1 MDARPGY
8 EERLQ
13 RHVKALPAPVRKAA
27 LATRLLFH
35 AARRLE
41 QRIDELLR
49 PHGLEMREYLLLAIL
64 QSQHAEAMR
73 PSELSLS
80 LDAPRPK
87 VTRLLDGLERRGLL
101 RRKLAAADRRGLD
114 VELTAAGTRLL
125 AQVAPLMHQGYR
137 EWWSCLG
144 PAGLDGM
151 VDALRQVN
159 AGLGEGDAP

>member
-1 MDARPGY
+1 MPGY

-13 RHVKALPAPVRKAA
+13 HHVKALPAPVRKAA

-41 QRIDELLR
+41 VRIDLLLR
-49 PHGLEMREYLLLAIL
+49 PYGLEMREYLLLAIL
-64 QSQHAEAMR
+64 KAQHAEAMR

-101 RRKLAAADRRGLD
+101 RRKLTAADRRGLD
-114 VELTAAGTRLL
+114 IELTAAGARLL
-125 AQVAPLMHQGYR
+125 AEVAPLIHQGYKD
-137 EWWSCLG
+137 WWSSLG
-144 PAGLDGM
+144 SAGLDGV
-151 VDALRQVN
+151 VDGLRQVN
-159 AGLGEGDAP
+159 AALADGDAE